1 MSIVISRRIPQLHYR
16 NISSH
21 LWRLFL
27 VFEFRFLV
35 LEWKSFFI
43 GTSLLDVAF

>member
-1 MSIVISRRIPQLHYR
+1 MPQLHYR

-27 VFEFRFLV
+27 VFEFAFLG
-35 LEWKSFFI
+35 LDWKSFVI
-43 GTSLLDVAF
+43 CTSVLDVVF